1 MIKSFNFAF
10 DTGTLSISQR
20 RGIITLIPKP
30 NKDTTS
36 LENLRPIS
44 LLNVDYKIL
53 TKTIAKRFE
62 KVLPKIINP
71 DQTGYVKGRYIGENV
86 CLIMDIMSYTEEN
99 NIPGVA
105 LFIDF
110 RKAFDTI
117 EWDFLIDTLNKFN
130 FGPDVIN
137 WVKIFYGNVTSC
149 VLNNGHASEFFALER
164 GVRQGCPL
172 SGLLFVIGIEV
183 LANAIRNEN
192 MIKGIKVGE
201 KEIKTS
207 LYADDTTVLVRDLD
221 SVPELLLL
229 LNNFKNLSGLEIN
242 ATKTEGMWLG
252 SWKNNRET
260 PFGFRWPR
268 DPIKA
273 LGIFFS
279 YDSLAATELN
289 FIEKIR
295 NLEKTL
301 NSWKRRNLTLLG
313 KINIIKTLGLSKLI
327 YNTSVLV
334 IPEQLIK
341 EINSIIF
348 NFIWDGKPPKIK
360 KSTIIGERKRGG
372 LKMTDFNIFNKAL
385 KVAWI
390 TRIKSEHV
398 ASWKIIPNAA
408 LKKYGGLHFLTK
420 CNYDVNTL
428 QVGNLP
434 PFYVEVLKEW
444 QMTKDSIRSESSLTY
459 EEIIWNNRKIL
470 INGKSVFYKGWFDQN
485 ITRIQDLY
493 QEDGKFLSFKS
504 FCDKFK
510 LKMPFTLYFGLIN
523 AISTSLRLLSES
535 IPSQCPESEEKE
547 KIFSTKYVYNLLLKK
562 TFVPPTAESKILKH
576 GFTPETV
583 QKVYE
588 LPFLIKCDIKITM
601 FQYKIIHNIL
611 ATKISLYRAKISD
624 NDVCPQC
631 LAETH
636 SLDHMFLHCSSV
648 IAFWKT
654 FQNWWTNKTTQ
665 QLVLS
670 NSMILYGVF
679 NKTEYRYSLNYVLL
693 IVKFSIYCSCLHD
706 EKLSFDSFLV
716 LLKEK
721 LKIQKEIAFKNNAL
735 TAFQKSFQHII

>member
-1 MIKSFNFAF
+1 MKSAEELVTIF
-10 DTGTLSISQR
+10 
-20 RGIITLIPKP
+20 
-30 NKDTTS
+30 
-36 LENLRPIS
+36 
-44 LLNVDYKIL
+44 DYKIL

-86 CLIMDIMSYTEEN
+86 RLIMDIMSYTEEN

-164 GVRQGCPL
+164 GVRHGCPL

-279 YDSLAATELN
+279 YDLHAATELN

-313 KINIIKTLGLSKLI
+313 KINIVKTLGLSKLI

-360 KSTIIGERKRGG
+360 K
-372 LKMTDFNIFNKAL
+372 
-385 KVAWI
+385 
-390 TRIKSEHV
+390 
-398 ASWKIIPNAA
+398 
-408 LKKYGGLHFLTK
+408 
-420 CNYDVNTL
+420 
-428 QVGNLP
+428 
-434 PFYVEVLKEW
+434 
-444 QMTKDSIRSESSLTY
+444 
-459 EEIIWNNRKIL
+459 
-470 INGKSVFYKGWFDQN
+470 
-485 ITRIQDLY
+485 
-493 QEDGKFLSFKS
+493 
-504 FCDKFK
+504 
-510 LKMPFTLYFGLIN
+510 
-523 AISTSLRLLSES
+523 
-535 IPSQCPESEEKE
+535 
-547 KIFSTKYVYNLLLKK
+547 
-562 TFVPPTAESKILKH
+562 
-576 GFTPETV
+576 
-583 QKVYE
+583 
-588 LPFLIKCDIKITM
+588 
-601 FQYKIIHNIL
+601 
-611 ATKISLYRAKISD
+611 
-624 NDVCPQC
+624 
-631 LAETH
+631 
-636 SLDHMFLHCSSV
+636 
-648 IAFWKT
+648 
-654 FQNWWTNKTTQ
+654 
-665 QLVLS
+665 
-670 NSMILYGVF
+670 
-679 NKTEYRYSLNYVLL
+679 
-693 IVKFSIYCSCLHD
+693 
-706 EKLSFDSFLV
+706 
-716 LLKEK
+716 
-721 LKIQKEIAFKNNAL
+721 
-735 TAFQKSFQHII
+735 